1 MRSRRRPFPEGA
13 NQDSPNLQQLIKLCS
28 RMPRHPPHCPSSSF
42 STWRIALPSCASL
55 FHLSDRLFVLRN
67 TDMQEKAKAR
77 LRELAPRGQK
87 EPGGRINTTQPSPFL
102 ACLYMFFSFGA
113 SIYNVRNFFLFY
125 DPLHQ
130 VPYVIVTNQLIVFF
144 SSAFRHPLP
153 HPLQTQTSC
162 MEAPFPI

>member
-1 MRSRRRPFPEGA
+1 MTARRAEVELSIKTQSFINSQFEIVTASRAEFQDANRSSKRRGRRRPFPEGA

-87 EPGGRINTTQPSPFL
+87 EPGGRINTT
-102 ACLYMFFSFGA
+102 
-113 SIYNVRNFFLFY
+113 
-125 DPLHQ
+125 
-130 VPYVIVTNQLIVFF
+130 
-144 SSAFRHPLP
+144 
-153 HPLQTQTSC
+153 
-162 MEAPFPI
+162 